1 PGDPPALHWTFSQ
14 GDQAWLASCDA
25 SGVSVLPLAAA
36 SQAIPPD
43 AREHATWL
51 AEPSV
56 AAQAERALDRRPELV
71 PLAEW
76 LLRCTHNGW
85 NLAQFDLS
93 LSGRARRGQRARE
106 LARRFFF
113 DPAWRPARWG
123 LASLLL
129 TLLLGL
135 NGVAWSER
143 NSLKEKQTA
152 IARVLQTTFPE
163 VTVVLDAP
171 AQMRRSLSLLRQTG
185 GNLSSDDL
193 EAVLASLPLV
203 VPDATPGKISFAP
216 GDIQLEDW
224 TMPEARLQALTQALQ
239 ERGWQASLEGGSLRL
254 RPKAP

>member
-1 PGDPPALHWTFSQ
+1 MDSAL
-14 GDQAWLASCDA
+14 
-25 SGVSVLPLAAA
+25 
-36 SQAIPPD
+36 
-43 AREHATWL
+43 
-51 AEPSV
+51 
-56 AAQAERALDRRPELV
+56 
-71 PLAEW
+71 
-76 LLRCTHNGW
+76 
-85 NLAQFDLS
+85 
-93 LSGRARRGQRARE
+93 E